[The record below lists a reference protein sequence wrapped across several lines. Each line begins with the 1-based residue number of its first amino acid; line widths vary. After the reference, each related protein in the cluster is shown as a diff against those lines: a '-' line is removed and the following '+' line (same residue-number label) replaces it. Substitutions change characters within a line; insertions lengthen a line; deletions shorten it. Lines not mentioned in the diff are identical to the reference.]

1 MIQRLRA
8 PEAAAS
14 KEGSVDLSL
23 PQYAKKVRCYVD
35 KRKAQGRRAAKKKYG
50 MVCRREGGICDE
62 IYLL

>member
-1 MIQRLRA
+1 MRQDIRKID
-8 PEAAAS
+8 E
-14 KEGSVDLSL
+14 
-23 PQYAKKVRCYVD
+23 YAKKVRCYVD